1 MLRDNP
7 RGLVNG
13 IVGFTMIALG
23 LLFLVDQLLP
33 VSIWRY
39 SWPFFVLIPGLLFFV
54 GMGLGG
60 RTAGWLAVPGSI
72 ITATGLILLFQNLT
86 NHWESW
92 AYAWALIVPAALG
105 VGLYIQG
112 TWSGRPELMV
122 RGLQWARVGAVIF
135 VIGGVFFE
143 VVLDFSRG
151 GIGRVIWPLV
161 LILAG
166 AYLLLR
172 RGELTMRD
180 ETRNQRTEDV
190 PPPTGPRPDQPPPDV
205 PPRVG
210 EDDEL
215 EVGLPNPLSPFP
227 RSPLAHGANACEG
240 RGNGTQSPPSRAG
253 KGGGGVRYPTLP

>member
-1 MLRDNP
+1 MRENP
-7 RGLVNG
+7 RGLVSA
-13 IVGFTMIALG
+13 IVGLTMIALG

-60 RTAGWLAVPGSI
+60 RGADWLAVPGSI
-72 ITATGLILLFQNLT
+72 ITMVGLILLFQNLT
-86 NHWESW
+86 GHWRSW
-92 AYAWALIVPAALG
+92 AYAWALVFPTALG

-112 TWSGRPELMV
+112 AWSGQPALTV
-122 RGLQWARVGAVIF
+122 RGLRWTRLGAVLF

-151 GIGRVIWPLV
+151 GIGRVVWPLV

-172 RGELTMRD
+172 RGELGMNEAIGTPRAA
-180 ETRNQRTEDV
+180 DV

-205 PPRVG
+205 SPHA
-210 EDDEL
+210 DDED
-215 EVGLPNPLSPFP
+215 EELS
-227 RSPLAHGANACEG
+227 
-240 RGNGTQSPPSRAG
+240 
-253 KGGGGVRYPTLP
+253 